1 MSHEIRTPLNAILGT
16 AELLGDT
23 PLDAGQQRSLDTITQ
38 SGDHLLGIVNDI
50 LDFSKIE
57 AGMLVLDEQVL
68 DLRRTVDEAVAL
80 IAKRA
85 ADKGLDLRIEFPA
98 TMPTVLRADHGRVRQ
113 VLLNYLSNSVKFT
126 ERGSVVV
133 QVSAAALDNAHRRVR
148 IAVRDT
154 GVGIA
159 AENHERLFQS
169 FTQEIGRAH
178 V

>member
-68 DLRRTVDEAVAL
+68 DLRRTVDERSEEHTSELQSLMRISYAVFCL
-80 IAKRA
+80 K
-85 ADKGLDLRIEFPA
+85 KKK
-98 TMPTVLRADHGRVRQ
+98 TQQKMK
-113 VLLNYLSNSVKFT
+113 NSNTISIKQMHKNNNT
-126 ERGSVVV
+126 
-133 QVSAAALDNAHRRVR
+133 N
-148 IAVRDT
+148 
-154 GVGIA
+154 
-159 AENHERLFQS
+159 
-169 FTQEIGRAH
+169 
-178 V
+178 